1 MPISNPYAK
10 NTRKALPPTEAV
22 VGNRPSASNVA
33 ASYSRDSR
41 PGLSAL
47 STAATSTYT
56 RPVQSSTA
64 QGVAA
69 PVAVPT
75 LAPMLDVGG
84 SATFSQAF
92 GSVEDTGHYQNQ
104 IAVFAANG
112 NHEGSGRHQEDQEDR
127 AQQRALDLN
136 EQQQEQQQQHQLAP
150 PDGTT
155 DRDHHILLQ
164 PHVLYVSTRQRG
176 NGVLKY
182 IRNVPYAFSKMVP
195 DYIMSATSCALFLS
209 IKYHQL
215 YPCYILRR
223 LSELRT
229 DFTLRILL
237 VHVDV
242 RDNASALL
250 VLNKMAVTHN
260 LTLILAWTEEE
271 AARYLET
278 FKALHGKDASSIQK
292 REQTN
297 FADQVAD
304 FLTSAKPINKTDAGS
319 LMTHFSKVTAIM
331 AASKDELAL
340 CEGMGPIK
348 VQRLWDALHKPFS
361 KKRAVERKRKRE
373 ETEQIEKE
381 TGKDEGT
388 ASLEEQTMAHDAD
401 GVVKAM
407 EPPALDDRE

>member
-10 NTRKALPPTEAV
+10 NNRKAAPTTEAV
-22 VGNRPSASNVA
+22 MVNRPPASNVA
-33 ASYSRDSR
+33 VSNNRDSR
-41 PGLSAL
+41 PRLSAP
-47 STAATSTYT
+47 STSAASTYT
-56 RPVQSSTA
+56 RQVPSATGQC
-64 QGVAA
+64 VAA
-69 PVAVPT
+69 SVAGQT
-75 LAPMLDVGG
+75 LAPMLDMGA

-92 GSVEDTGHYQNQ
+92 GSVEDTVYYQNQ
-104 IAVFAANG
+104 IAVFAANS
-112 NHEGSGRHQEDQEDR
+112 NDEGIGRHHEEQEDR
-127 AQQRALDLN
+127 AQQKALDLD
-136 EQQQEQQQQHQLAP
+136 EQQQQQQLSP

-155 DRDHHILLQ
+155 NRDHHILLQ

-176 NGVLKY
+176 NGILKY
-182 IRNVPYAFSKMVP
+182 IRNVPFAFSKMVP

-304 FLTSAKPINKTDAGS
+304 FLTAAKPINKTDAGS

-373 ETEQIEKE
+373 ETEQVEKE
-381 TGKDEGT
+381 AGKYEETDG
-388 ASLEEQTMAHDAD
+388 LEELTTANDAD
-401 GVVKAM
+401 GIVEEM
-407 EPPALDDRE
+407 EPPAVGDKE